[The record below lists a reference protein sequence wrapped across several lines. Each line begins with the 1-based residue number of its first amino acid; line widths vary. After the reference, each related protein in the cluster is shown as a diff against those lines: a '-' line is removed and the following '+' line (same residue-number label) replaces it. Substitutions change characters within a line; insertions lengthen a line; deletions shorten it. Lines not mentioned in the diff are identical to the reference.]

1 MPWKPLPAV
10 AYAICVYPFRASH
23 AHDLPLQIGD
33 NIYIIEQ
40 GGQSNEWYRGYLV
53 APPSLLAGL
62 TSDRGQQLEHRV
74 FSGIFPRN
82 CVAVR
87 EFLGENKANGQPRA
101 SMVGGADGGD
111 DAVSLHEKRKSQAH
125 YARRLS
131 RAVTRKRSIQDIN
144 KKDRPLL
151 VDPAEPMPRDP
162 NAPKPIAPVPLL
174 RVGDDT
180 GQSVEEPL
188 VDEIASCL
196 REWHDAR
203 LHELLLSRGYTQLA
217 RVQDLIK
224 RVDTSR
230 KQLMHDVMTM
240 RELATLREDTVWDLV
255 AGNKMLN
262 DEVIVRNPTEQGRIL
277 TADDSV
283 IEMTRLQAN
292 MSILDRPPKPTPD
305 LNMQYHIFID
315 VRNLVGDFDQP
326 AQLQIYL
333 CIKDFGEKPKPVSET
348 FAISLPLPDSPS
360 QDADELP
367 KVLFVNL
374 GATDIGIGAD
384 TSQIYAVF
392 KLLKDQP
399 VKRPAS
405 SQPSV
410 SHGHKS
416 TLSRDTISQQN
427 SQKFTSMKGRRSVF
441 GSQRK
446 NDSMIRSVSDTAN
459 RPDTGQSQ
467 HSDATRST
475 TSASETPSSR
485 DVKMAK
491 RTVGVGAIELGQLA
505 RQQSEVDTKVT
516 LWAPALSAA
525 DDRSDESEDWNE
537 IIRELHRSSNGGY
550 SRLGLMKRFD
560 LFAKTFASSD
570 LESLIRN
577 NPTMLHNVHMA
588 QKLGFSGVPGHKRS
602 DIYLTITEPIV
613 GRNAVL
619 QHSKF
624 GNVPLAQQGPTNLAN
639 LQLTLEVRN
648 ANGHR
653 IEDCIFTA
661 SNHSGHTAWRTTA
674 IERGEAWYQT
684 IKLVI
689 PPEEVPGSHI
699 VMSIA
704 DSPNFPF
711 ALAWIPLW
719 ESQAFVRD
727 GEHQVALYVYDE
739 YSSSMVGGKG
749 AYLALPPWHDKKNEP
764 AYGTCAT
771 ISVRTF
777 LCSME
782 YSQDPNL
789 LGLLNW
795 RQFHGAKLIELL
807 ERFSFVPEI
816 EVVKM
821 LEEIFEALFEILH
834 EYANSEAYEDIIF
847 HNFVV
852 IMGIVRDRRFNL
864 SNVIKKHAP
873 SRHDWP
879 YASQCLIRAY
889 LRLVSN
895 PMDHEVS
902 RRLRE
907 TLKVGDQ
914 MLRLIVETKKERA
927 DIEDGNVN
935 GETND
940 RHPNFEQDLQSL
952 FVALMALMRNPMAV
966 LLGTQTLIVQH
977 FHSWLPELTSFMS
990 AGEIL
995 EIATNLLDACAHA
1008 KGKMILY
1015 RLILVINYSHLDI
1028 FKPPEVR
1035 TTLIANT
1042 FRWLAPYWGETDTV
1056 TEQWRNQVRLCCS
1069 VVAAQIEELGEEA
1082 CQYVPKLVAS
1092 YGALEQVDRTPK
1104 KTFSMLFPSSYPFP
1118 SKPSPTEIDVDEA
1131 MLEIAALLAAA
1142 LTTQQRLYFDANQV
1156 DVPGVLLQALKVG
1169 QSILKGEA
1177 FPKSWLSLHVSH
1189 HRFAMSALER
1199 IFEVLVDSLPD
1210 SDAPDMQDAIEF
1222 DTEIWRAFFDTLFAA
1237 VSSSALAMETFPEQ
1251 KRRAI
1256 WKIAG
1261 DVRETGADL
1270 IRRSWDAIG
1279 WETDEDSKKLHGF
1292 DRLGGYQV
1300 QFVPELIA
1308 PIVELCLSVHASLR
1322 SVAIE
1327 VLRTMIISTW
1337 EIDQDLGV
1345 IQSAMIE
1352 CLDNLCR
1359 TKQVTESM
1367 LQTTFIDEMVA
1378 EFSPL
1383 HNTIEDSLYNA
1394 VIEMFGRIEELLAML
1409 ASVHQ
1414 GGAIN
1419 ETAKIVDTLRLMEFL
1434 KDVQSEEAYIR
1445 YVHQLA
1451 DLQGKAGNHTEAG
1464 LALQMHADRYEWE
1477 PSATVE
1483 SIAEPKMP
1491 SQTAFERKEA
1501 IYFDMCNHFEKGQ
1514 AWQRA
1519 LTAYRELAHQY
1530 EHNVF
1535 DFHKLARSQRA
1546 IASIHERIARGE
1558 RLTPRYFRVVYKG
1571 LGFPA
1576 SLRDKEFIFE
1586 GFPDDRMANFEDRMQ
1601 QLYPGAVILRAGR
1614 EPEVEGQFMQ
1624 IYPVSAN
1631 KDLSHMI
1638 YQRMKVS
1645 QAAREYALTGNPQT
1659 FATTSRPPQPDVPVT
1674 EQVVEKEVYTTAEPF
1689 PTILRRSEIVE
1700 TGSVTLSPLEAA
1712 VERTTRKT
1720 QEIMS
1725 LEKRIASGEDE
1736 GAMNR
1741 LSDELLLSVDP
1752 DSDSSVSRY
1761 RDLLPKSAQGDAA
1774 SAEVDY
1780 NDLDADEEPL
1790 DPMQNALKVALFDHA
1805 LTIRR
1810 CLNLYTSSAYLA
1822 TKAELVPRFEA
1833 TFDHELAILFPNKED
1848 LMAEPSRRSSLQD
1861 NTRSSKRTDSQAAP
1875 GAQKDSTEEEVQQ
1888 EPERRHSRRRSFQF
1902 LKRVASSSRQPNGA
1916 AESGDDGRG
1925 HSRQSSR
1932 SRTRGESLTRR
1943 LSFFRNEQQQNEAGV
1958 RSNSTTSNTRKEADS
1973 AVAPSSTLKKRLSF
1987 LKAAGASGL
1996 VRTENAY

>member
-1 MPWKPLPAV
+1 MPWRPLHAV
-10 AYAICVYPFRASH
+10 AYAICVHPFRAIH

-40 GGQSNEWYRGYLV
+40 GGQNNEWCRGYLV

-82 CVAVR
+82 CVEVR
-87 EFLGENKANGQPRA
+87 EYLGENKANGQPRA
-101 SMVGGADGGD
+101 STVEVVNDGD
-111 DAVSLHEKRKSQAH
+111 DAVSIHEKRKSQAH

-131 RAVTRKRSIQDIN
+131 RALTRKRSATDIN
-144 KKDRPLL
+144 KKDRPVLA
-151 VDPAEPMPRDP
+151 DPTEPMPRDP

-174 RVGDDT
+174 RVGDDM

-203 LHELLLSRGYTQLA
+203 LHELLLSRGYGQLA
-217 RVQDLIK
+217 RVQELIK

-240 RELATLREDTVWDLV
+240 KELVTLREDTVWDLV

-262 DEVIVRNPTEQGRIL
+262 DEVIVRNPTEKGRIL

-283 IEMTRLQAN
+283 IEMTKLQAN

-305 LNMQYHIFID
+305 LNMQYHIFVD
-315 VRNLVGDFDQP
+315 VRNLVGDFGQP

-333 CIKDFGEKPKPVSET
+333 CMKDFGEKPKPVSET

-360 QDADELP
+360 SDPEELP

-392 KLLKDQP
+392 KLLTDEP
-399 VKRPAS
+399 VRQSLSGQTTISHAHK
-405 SQPSV
+405 PS
-410 SHGHKS
+410 
-416 TLSRDTISQQN
+416 LSRDNLPQGP
-427 SQKFTSMKGRRSVF
+427 QKVKGRRSVF

-446 NDSMIRSVSDTAN
+446 NDSIIRTASTTAH

-467 HSDATRST
+467 QSSANQSST
-475 TSASETPSSR
+475 STSEPPVSR
-485 DVKMAK
+485 DGKVAK
-491 RTVGVGAIELGQLA
+491 RTVGVGAIEIGKLA
-505 RQQSEVDTKVT
+505 RQQSELETRVT
-516 LWAPALSAA
+516 LWAPAISASE
-525 DDRSDESEDWNE
+525 DKSDESEDWNE
-537 IIRELHRSSNGGY
+537 VIRELQRSSNGGY
-550 SRLGLMKRFD
+550 SRVGIMKRFD
-560 LFAKTFASSD
+560 LYTKAFASSD
-570 LESLIRN
+570 IDTLVRN
-577 NPTMLHNVHMA
+577 NPTMLYNVHMA
-588 QKLGFSGVPGHKRS
+588 QKLGFSGAPGHKRS
-602 DIYLTITEPIV
+602 DIYLTLTEAVV

-624 GNVPLAQQGPTNLAN
+624 GSVPLSQRCQTNMAN

-648 ANGHR
+648 GQGQR
-653 IEDCIFTA
+653 IEDCIYTA
-661 SNHSGHTAWRTTA
+661 SNHQGHTAWRTTA

-704 DSPNFPF
+704 DSPSFPF

-719 ESQAFVRD
+719 EAGAFVRD

-749 AYLALPPWHDKKNEP
+749 AYLALPPWHDKKSEP
-764 AYGTCAT
+764 SYGTSAT
-771 ISVRTF
+771 VAIRTY
-777 LCSME
+777 LVSTE

-789 LGLLNW
+789 LGLLGW
-795 RQFHGAKLIELL
+795 RQYHGAKLIELL

-847 HNFVV
+847 HNFIV
-852 IMGIVRDRRFNL
+852 IMRIVRDRRFNL
-864 SNVIKKHAP
+864 SNVIEDYAT
-873 SRHDWP
+873 SRHNWP

-895 PMDHEVS
+895 PMDPEVS

-914 MLRLIVETKKERA
+914 MLKLIVETKKEG
-927 DIEDGNVN
+927 DDGTN
-935 GETND
+935 GEPNGEVGK
-940 RHPNFEQDLQSL
+940 RHPDFEQDLQSL
-952 FVALMALMRNPMAV
+952 FVALMALMRNPMSV
-966 LLGTQTLIVQH
+966 LLGTQTLVVQH

-1015 RLILVINYSHLDI
+1015 RLILIINYSHLDI
-1028 FKPPEVR
+1028 FKPPEIR

-1042 FRWLAPYWGETDTV
+1042 FRWLAPYWGDTDTV
-1056 TEQWRNQVRLCCS
+1056 TDQWRNQVRLCCS
-1069 VVAAQIEELGEEA
+1069 VVAAQMEELGEET
-1082 CQYVPKLVAS
+1082 CQYVPNLVAS
-1092 YGALEQVDRTPK
+1092 YTALEKVDRTPR

-1131 MLEIAALLAAA
+1131 MLEVSALLAAA

-1169 QSILKGEA
+1169 QSILRGDA

-1210 SDAPDMQDAIEF
+1210 SSAPDLQDAIEF

-1261 DVRETGADL
+1261 DVRESGADL

-1292 DRLGGYQV
+1292 ERLGGYQV

-1322 SVAIE
+1322 NVAVE

-1378 EFSPL
+1378 QFSPL
-1383 HNTIEDSLYNA
+1383 QHTIEDSLYNA
-1394 VIEMFGRIEELLAML
+1394 VMEMFGKIEELLAML

-1419 ETAKIVDTLRLMEFL
+1419 ETARIVDTLRLMEFL
-1434 KDVQSEEAYIR
+1434 KDVQSDEAYIR

-1477 PSATVE
+1477 PSTTVE
-1483 SIAEPKMP
+1483 EIAEPKMP
-1491 SQTAFERKEA
+1491 SQSAFERKEA
-1501 IYFDMCNHFEKGQ
+1501 IYFDMCSHFEKGQ

-1519 LTAYRELAHQY
+1519 LTAYRELADQY

-1535 DFHKLARSQRA
+1535 DFYKLARSQRA
-1546 IASIHERIARGE
+1546 IAFIHERIAKGE
-1558 RLTPRYFRVVYKG
+1558 RVMPRYFRVVYKG
-1571 LGFPA
+1571 LGFSA
-1576 SLRDKEFIFE
+1576 SLRDKEFIYE
-1586 GFPDDRMANFEDRMQ
+1586 GFADDRMANFEDRMQ
-1601 QLYPGAVILRAGR
+1601 QLYPGAVILRGGR
-1614 EPEVEGQFMQ
+1614 EPEVEGQFLQ

-1631 KDLSHMI
+1631 KDLNHMI
-1638 YQRMKVS
+1638 YQRMKIS
-1645 QAAREYALTGNPQT
+1645 QAAREYALTGNPQV
-1659 FATTSRPPQPDVPVT
+1659 FATTSRQPQPDVPIT
-1674 EQVVEKEVYTTAEPF
+1674 EQVVEKEIYATAEPF
-1689 PTILRRSEIVE
+1689 PTILRRSEI
-1700 TGSVTLSPLEAA
+1700 TSTANITLSPLEAA

-1725 LEKRIASGEDE
+1725 LEKRISSGEDE

-1761 RDLLPKSAQGDAA
+1761 RVLLPKSELGDTESVEEDYALPD
-1774 SAEVDY
+1774 AEQ
-1780 NDLDADEEPL
+1780 EPL
-1790 DPMQNALKVALFDHA
+1790 DPMQNALKVALLDHT

-1833 TFDHELAILFPNKED
+1833 TFEHELATLFPNREAWID
-1848 LMAEPSRRSSLQD
+1848 EPSRRSSMRE
-1861 NTRSSKRTDSQAAP
+1861 NARTSNRADLQAAA
-1875 GAQKDSTEEEVQQ
+1875 GAQQDGVLEEDQQ
-1888 EPERRHSRRRSFQF
+1888 EPERRTSRRRSFQF
-1902 LKRVASSSRQPNGA
+1902 LKRVGSSSRQPNGTA
-1916 AESGDDGRG
+1916 DGDEGGR
-1925 HSRQSSR
+1925 HSRQGSR

-1943 LSFFRNEQQQNEAGV
+1943 LSFFRNEQKQNEAGM
-1958 RSNSTTSNTRKEADS
+1958 RSSSRSSNTRQEKDLAP
-1973 AVAPSSTLKKRLSF
+1973 PSSTLKKRLSF
-1987 LKAAGASGL
+1987 LKAAGNSGL
-1996 VRTENAY
+1996 IRNESVY